1 MAFTV
6 KRISVS
12 ESFLCPRIPEGKN
25 LPQIKLIEPEGTYL
39 IWLDF
44 GELGLGRKELE
55 ALIDQAGLWLDAGAI
70 FGKTG
75 IGFERI
81 NTACP
86 RKTLEQAFLQLKK
99 SSGCVRLKTL

>member
-6 KRISVS
+6 K
-12 ESFLCPRIPEGKN
+12 EYLYQNLSFVREYLREN

-70 FGKTG
+70 LGK
-75 IGFERI
+75 RVLVLS
-81 NTACP
+81 AL
-86 RKTLEQAFLQLKK
+86 TLH
-99 SSGCVRLKTL
+99 VREKR